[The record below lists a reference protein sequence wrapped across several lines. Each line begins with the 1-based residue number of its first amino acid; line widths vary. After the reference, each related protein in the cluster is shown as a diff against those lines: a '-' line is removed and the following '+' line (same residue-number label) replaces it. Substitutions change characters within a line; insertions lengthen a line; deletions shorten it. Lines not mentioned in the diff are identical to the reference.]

1 MFSSAPSAP
10 VIDLLYLFTGVPL
23 AHSQPPCAPV
33 VDLLPVTY
41 FSFSPAYHPFPR
53 FRFCFYYQNNGGSCL
68 MFSSAPCAPV
78 VDLLPVTYLTFS
90 PAYRSL
96 PYAPVVDLFS
106 VTFELGDL

>member
-41 FSFSPAYHPFPR
+41 FSFSPAY
-53 FRFCFYYQNNGGSCL
+53 
-68 MFSSAPCAPV
+68 
-78 VDLLPVTYLTFS
+78 
-90 PAYRSL
+90 RSL
-96 PYAPVVDLFS
+96 LCAPVVDLFS